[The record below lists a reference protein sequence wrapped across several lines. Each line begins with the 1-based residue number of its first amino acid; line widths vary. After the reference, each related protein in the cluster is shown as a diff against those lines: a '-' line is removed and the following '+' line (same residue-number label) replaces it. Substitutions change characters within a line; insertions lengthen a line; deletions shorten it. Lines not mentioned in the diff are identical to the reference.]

1 MKLQVH
7 RPPINA
13 QKFLLLGIILV
24 GFIIVFATFLGK
36 ETVKV
41 VTDITY
47 IPVTGMM
54 VVLSVVLTL
63 RFRRSGNHGKAWLFF
78 LGTTISWFIAETLWT
93 IYELAYNINPFPSL
107 ADVFFLIGYP
117 LIFCFLMYY
126 LKPVRKA
133 ASRNIIIGSILVSIA
148 ILIPSMY
155 MTYDFDPKVSL
166 FENILATSY
175 PVADSIILIP
185 ALVGVVLFFKGEVN
199 FTWSLICLGII
210 LQSIGDTSFQFAT
223 FTNTYYT
230 GHPSDIVF
238 LWSYLLF
245 SFGIYDHIKIFKKTK
260 LPHHSKNGF
269 ETSSGL

>member
-1 MKLQVH
+1 MQVQ
-7 RPPINA
+7 RSTNEA
-13 QKFLLLGIILV
+13 QKFLLLSIISV
-24 GFIIVFATFLGK
+24 GFVIVLATLLGK
-36 ETVKV
+36 EAAKT
-41 VTDITY
+41 VTDFTY
-47 IPVTGMM
+47 IPVTGML
-54 VVLSVVLTL
+54 VVLSIVISL

-93 IYELAYNINPFPSL
+93 VYELVYDVNPFPSL
-107 ADVFFLIGYP
+107 ADIFFIIGYP

-133 ASRNIIIGSILVSIA
+133 ASRNIVIGSILVSIA
-148 ILIPSMY
+148 ILIPSIY
-155 MTYDFDPKVSL
+155 MTYNFDPKVSL

-185 ALVGVVLFFKGEVN
+185 ALVGVFLFFKGEVN
-199 FTWSLICLGII
+199 LTWSLICLGII
-210 LQSIGDTSFQFAT
+210 LQSVGDTSFQFAT

-245 SFGIYDHIKIFKKTK
+245 SFGVYDHIKIFKKTK
-260 LPHHSKNGF
+260 SSYNSKKGF
-269 ETSSGL
+269 ETSLDL

>member
-1 MKLQVH
+1 LQVQ
-7 RPPINA
+7 RSTNEA
-13 QKFLLLGIILV
+13 QKFLLLSIISV
-24 GFIIVFATFLGK
+24 GFVIVLATLLGK
-36 ETVKV
+36 EAAKT
-41 VTDITY
+41 VTDFTY
-47 IPVTGMM
+47 IPVTGML
-54 VVLSVVLTL
+54 VVLSIVISL

-93 IYELAYNINPFPSL
+93 VYELVYDVNPFPSL
-107 ADVFFLIGYP
+107 ADIFFIIGYP

-133 ASRNIIIGSILVSIA
+133 ASRNIVIGSILVSIA
-148 ILIPSMY
+148 ILIPSIY
-155 MTYDFDPKVSL
+155 MTYNFDPKVSL

-185 ALVGVVLFFKGEVN
+185 ALVGVFLFFKGEVN
-199 FTWSLICLGII
+199 LTWSLICLGII
-210 LQSIGDTSFQFAT
+210 LQSVGDTSFQFAT

-245 SFGIYDHIKIFKKTK
+245 SFGVYDHIKIFKKTK
-260 LPHHSKNGF
+260 LPYNSKKGF
-269 ETSSGL
+269 ETSLDL